1 MRIEAEM
8 KTAIP
13 AARQGGFTLVE
24 LVTVI
29 AVLGILAATA
39 MPKMMSLNQDARIA
53 VVQAA
58 KGALHSTTAMVH
70 ARYLAK
76 PGAYGDGA
84 GMPVEDATVTFRNGY
99 PSANGNLATVA
110 GLDDQGKYRYTWSA
124 GVLTVS
130 PQNVADRSKCNVSYT
145 EAGSTDTP
153 PLIALTVS
161 DCS

>member
-58 KGALHSTTAMVH
+58 K
-70 ARYLAK
+70 
-76 PGAYGDGA
+76 
-84 GMPVEDATVTFRNGY
+84 
-99 PSANGNLATVA
+99 GNLATVA